1 MSGDRRRA
9 SAEFGHPVAGVG
21 YGYSTASSTGSVAG
35 GLRKVQ
41 VLLGAVA
48 CGSVFLAALPA
59 GHAGDPRP
67 RSPSVAS
74 GVGAPI
80 AWGPCEPAGPRLQC
94 ARIRVPLDWDR
105 PNGRTIQLALIR
117 HLSSKPGQRIGSML
131 INPGGPG
138 DTGVGLV
145 RGGGAELDTWGDGR
159 FDVVS
164 WDPRGTNASTHVRC
178 FRSTSAERKFWQGTS
193 IPISK
198 AASER
203 YRRKTVALAR
213 RCGEVSGWL
222 LPHIST
228 ADTARDL
235 DHIRRLV
242 GDHKLTYVGLSY
254 GTYLGQTYANMF
266 PGRVRAMLLD
276 AVVDAV
282 AYSRGFESY
291 LANGVSGAD
300 PVFARL
306 LSLCERAGPQRCAL
320 AGHAR
325 TPAERVDRL
334 FARLRRAP
342 IPAPSASPPG
352 KLTYSDLLLAQFN
365 PLRLPETW
373 PQVAKNL
380 DAAVRGD
387 GSALATEARTLL
399 TPVGFAGATTSA
411 AVSCADTPAQ
421 QGSRRWPRVIGRFS
435 RISRLYGPVLGW
447 WLWAPCASW
456 PVRGQDNYRGP
467 WNATTRNRIL
477 VIGTRNDPATAY
489 TNAVRV
495 ARRLGNAVLLTH
507 AGYGHVSFQD
517 PSACIDRARI
527 AYLVRLNTPPKGTV
541 CNSDR
546 EPFDPDFG
554 SPLTG
559 HTHDKSP

>member
-1 MSGDRRRA
+1 MSGYRWSSRA
-9 SAEFGHPVAGVG
+9 ATRQSVVRVG
-21 YGYSTASSTGSVAG
+21 STNPSFTGSVARA
-35 GLRKVQ
+35 LRKAQ
-41 VLLGAVA
+41 LLLVAGA
-48 CGSVFLAALPA
+48 CGCAFLAALPA
-59 GHAGDPRP
+59 GYADDARAG
-67 RSPSVAS
+67 SASVAR

-80 AWGPCEPAGPRLQC
+80 AWGPCEPAGRRLQC

-117 HLSSKPGQRIGSML
+117 HLASKPGNRIGSML

-145 RGGGAELDTWGDGR
+145 RGAGADLDTWGGGR
-159 FDVVS
+159 FNVVS

-178 FRSTSAERKFWQGTS
+178 FRSERAERSFWKNAS

-242 GDHKLTYVGLSY
+242 GDRKLTYVGLSY

-266 PGRVRAMLLD
+266 PGRVRAMILD

-282 AYSRGFESY
+282 PYSRGFESY

-306 LSLCERAGPQRCAL
+306 LSLCEQAGPQDCAL

-325 TPAERVDRL
+325 SPAERVDRL
-334 FARLRRAP
+334 FARLQRGP
-342 IPAPSASPPG
+342 IPAPTASPPG
-352 KLTYSDLLLAQFN
+352 KLTYSELLVSQFN
-365 PLRLPETW
+365 PLRVPETW

-380 DAAVRGD
+380 DAALRGD

-399 TPVGFAGATTSA
+399 TPAGFAGATTSA
-411 AVSCADTPAQ
+411 AVSCADTPAR
-421 QGSRRWPRVIGRFS
+421 QGSRSWPQVIGRLT
-435 RISRLYGPVLGW
+435 RIDRLYGPVLGW

-467 WNATTRNRIL
+467 WNATTNNRIL
-477 VIGTRNDPATAY
+477 VIGTRHDPATAY
-489 TNAVRV
+489 INAVRV
-495 ARRLGNAVLLTH
+495 ARRLGNAALLTH
-507 AGYGHVSFQD
+507 DGFGHVSFQD
-517 PSACIDRARI
+517 PSKCIDRARI
-527 AYLVRLNTPPKGTV
+527 AYLVNLDTPPKGTV
-541 CNSDR
+541 CSSDKK
-546 EPFDPDFG
+546 PFDPNFG
-554 SPLTG
+554 
-559 HTHDKSP
+559 